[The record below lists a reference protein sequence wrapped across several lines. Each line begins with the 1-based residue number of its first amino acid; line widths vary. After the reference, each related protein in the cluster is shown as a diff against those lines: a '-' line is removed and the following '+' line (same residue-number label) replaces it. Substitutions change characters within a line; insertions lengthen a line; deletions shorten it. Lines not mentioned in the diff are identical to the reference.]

1 MSGRPAVAKRKAAA
15 SAAASAAA
23 AAAPA
28 PAAAKSRSEPRSK
41 RARGA
46 GGGALSEDALADGAG
61 MTALERRQLE
71 RAANESFWSMY
82 DTALLVEWLQDFEE
96 YASHPLSAAELE
108 DREIVI
114 NHLSKHAW
122 AIRPMEGEELDEL
135 VKCWMT
141 RVPAARRPP
150 GPMPG
155 LWLHSSSSA
164 AAAAAAPVSAAAPAQ
179 RAQPPVRVKIPK
191 PRSLT
196 AAEALAIRTPK
207 PRAKAQDFMVVNED
221 EEDRGDEDEELQHH
235 VRARSPD
242 LMPPPPAPKGPSSM
256 VGCRF
261 CLKFTTAD
269 PESQKTLMFACEHCF
284 RRNDL
289 PITDPTNLALVED
302 GRAALQASWA
312 AKNAQFA
319 PAAAASS
326 ASGQSSDSTASLVLS
341 RDKLLEKEF
350 AVLLESHP
358 ANPLFG
364 KPALV
369 DFQSA
374 LEKNRKA
381 LGATAFARPSAKLL
395 QLIRE
400 GKLTSV
406 GYAVPNPIGS
416 GAGGAGKVTLEN
428 GSLAVSGAKGAP
440 EVSSPQLFM
449 QAMFATIL
457 PALLNDPQGMLQWI
471 TLGRTFLAVFDR
483 WGGKAA
489 NSYLEQYLNERVH
502 GQQDFCEVS
511 TSILTNV
518 EQYSRGGSSTV
529 RGADGPR
536 ASQQSMGATGGGRE
550 RAPRANPSSA
560 GQTCHDWNNGRCG
573 RPQCQFAH
581 KCNQCGG
588 AHPRASCTGA
598 AGGSQGAKPKQASS
612 VVSGSKS
619 KSRADVA
626 DSNDSE

>member
-1 MSGRPAVAKRKAAA
+1 MSGRSAVAKRKAAA
-15 SAAASAAA
+15 SAAAA

-28 PAAAKSRSEPRSK
+28 SAKSRSEPRSK
-41 RARGA
+41 RSRGA

-61 MTALERRQLE
+61 MTALERRQLQ

-82 DTALLVEWLQDFEE
+82 DTALLVAWMQDLPE
-96 YASHPLSAAELE
+96 YALHPLSAADLA

-114 NHLSKHAW
+114 DHLSKHAW
-122 AIRPMEGEELDEL
+122 AIRPKEGVELDEL

-141 RVPAARRPP
+141 RVPAAQRPP

-155 LWLHSSSSA
+155 LWLHSASSA
-164 AAAAAAPVSAAAPAQ
+164 AAAPASAAAPAQ
-179 RAQPPVRVKIPK
+179 RAQPPVRTKVPK
-191 PRSLT
+191 ARSLT
-196 AAEALAIRTPK
+196 AAEALAIQTPK
-207 PRAKAQDFMVVNED
+207 PRAKAQDFMVLDED
-221 EEDRGDEDEELQHH
+221 DEDRGDEEEEPQRY
-235 VRARSPD
+235 VRANSPD
-242 LMPPPPAPKGPSSM
+242 PMPPPPALKGPVSM

-261 CLKFTTAD
+261 CLKLTSAN
-269 PESQKTLMFACEHCF
+269 PESQRTKMFACENCF

-289 PITDPTNLALVED
+289 PINDPTNIALVED

-341 RDKLLEKEF
+341 RDRLLEKEF

-364 KPALV
+364 KSAPV

-406 GYAVPNPIGS
+406 GYAIPNPIGS
-416 GAGGAGKVTLEN
+416 GAGSAGKVTLEN

-471 TLGRTFLAVFDR
+471 TLGRTFLAVFER

-489 NSYLEQYLNERVH
+489 SSYLEQYLNERVH

-511 TSILTNV
+511 TSILTNI
-518 EQYSRGGSSTV
+518 EQYSKGGSSTG

-536 ASQQSMGATGGGRE
+536 ASQQSAGGGGRD
-550 RAPRANPSSA
+550 RTPRAAAGSA
-560 GQTCHDWNNGRCG
+560 SGGQTCHDYNNNKCSRS
-573 RPQCQFAH
+573 QCPFAH

-588 AHPRASCTGA
+588 AHPRTSCTRA
-598 AGGSQGAKPKQASS
+598 AGGSQGSKPKPSSS
-612 VVSGSKS
+612 VVSSAKS
-619 KSRADVA
+619 MAKADGA
-626 DSNDSE
+626 NGNDSE